1 MARPLSYVSKPLQLL
16 FARMKLSL
24 TQKVMLGLLL
34 LVLCLLMGSVTNML
48 ASAQVRH
55 QVATMTDKTTPLVL
69 NANALAQVLLNADRQ
84 LKTVPGLQDEHLT
97 ITTINNFAELQ
108 QHFAEALARLK
119 QTAGDSEE
127 LQSLISPLDSLD
139 EDYFAQGKALGQQ
152 HLAQLTARAQLDEL
166 RHQWREAAVT
176 TAAQGIDIGHWQS
189 AMLQL
194 LEAEDD
200 FALSR
205 ATDAVE
211 QAQGDTATHPQAAA
225 LAALLSKMLQ
235 TQQQYIAATTELAS
249 LTELTGGSI
258 DYATA
263 VLGTV
268 DQVAHDRVGQGADKI
283 HRSLDLGFWLSIG
296 LLGGSLVLALLVSI
310 NIYRSIKRPLSEL
323 LAVQRAAVDGDV
335 TRNVAYQSHNE
346 FGLLADSTNQLLAHI
361 RQLLTQLN
369 HGAAQLAQVAT
380 ENRRQAGNAHRSLE
394 QQRQQTMQVTVAMG
408 QMGSAVQEVAQ
419 AAAAS
424 LESVLTM
431 EQAVHVGREQVRETI
446 TGSRK
451 LAAQLQQAA
460 VSLQSVDHSSQ
471 QIGGVLDVIRGVAE
485 QTNLLALN
493 AAIEAARAG
502 DHGRGFAVVAT
513 EVRTLAQQTAESA
526 NTIKSIIEQLQL
538 GAQSTVKLMQQC
550 QQQMDT
556 DLQQSAKAEACMDDI
571 RQLIVTVSRNS
582 EQIASAATEQQSTT
596 EHIAENLQ
604 QIAAITED
612 NYQGISGF
620 VSASQHLEQLV
631 QAQGEQVQQFRY

>member
-1 MARPLSYVSKPLQLL
+1 MVRLLSNVSKLPHALL
-16 FARMKLSL
+16 ARMRLSL

-34 LVLCLLMGSVTNML
+34 LVLCLLFGSVTNML

-69 NANALAQVLLNADRQ
+69 KANALAQVLLNADRQ
-84 LKTVPGLQDEHLT
+84 LKTVPGIKDEHLT
-97 ITTINNFAELQ
+97 ITTINNFGELQ
-108 QHFAEALARLK
+108 QNFAAALTQLK
-119 QTAGDSEE
+119 QIAGDNEE

-139 EDYFAQGKALGQQ
+139 EDYFAQGKTLGQQ
-152 HLAQLTARAQLDEL
+152 HLAQLQALTQLDAL
-166 RHQWREAAVT
+166 RHQWRETAVAV
-176 TAAQGIDIGHWQS
+176 AAQGVDISGLQS

-200 FALSR
+200 FAMSR
-205 ATDAVE
+205 ATDAVQ
-211 QAQGDTATHPQAAA
+211 QARSDAAA
-225 LAALLSKMLQ
+225 QPAATALSELLDKMLQ

-268 DQVAHDRVGQGADKI
+268 DQVAHERVEQGANKI
-283 HRSLDLGFWLSIG
+283 HGSLELGFWLSLG
-296 LLGGSLVLALLVSI
+296 LLGVSLLLALLVAV
-310 NIYRSIKRPLSEL
+310 NIYRSIKRPLLEL
-323 LAVQRAAVDGDV
+323 LAVQRAAVGGDI

-369 HGAAQLAQVAT
+369 QGAAQLTQVAS
-380 ENRRQAGNAHRSLE
+380 ENRQQAGDAHQSLE
-394 QQRQQTMQVTVAMG
+394 QQRQQTLQVTAAMG
-408 QMGSAVQEVAQ
+408 QMGAAVQEVAQ
-419 AAAAS
+419 SAAAS
-424 LESVLTM
+424 LDSVLTM
-431 EQAVHVGREQVRETI
+431 EQAVNLGREQVRETI
-446 TGSRK
+446 AGSHR

-460 VSLQSVDHSSQ
+460 LSLQSVDNSSQ
-471 QIGGVLDVIRGVAE
+471 QIGSVLDVIRGVAE

-502 DHGRGFAVVAT
+502 DHGRGFAVVAS

-538 GAQSTVKLMQQC
+538 GAQSTVTLMQQC
-550 QQQMDT
+550 QQQMDA
-556 DLQQSAKAEACMDDI
+556 DLQQSAKADASMEDI

-582 EQIASAATEQQSTT
+582 EQIASAAVEQQSTT
-596 EHIAENLQ
+596 EHISANLQ
-604 QIAAITED
+604 QIAAITEN

-631 QAQGEQVQQFRY
+631 QAQDELVQQFRY